1 MNILLISMFGRAL
14 RETPLL
20 DCSSLNAEAMKRGYF
35 VHPEACTDSVRQFIE
50 DQPLNINS
58 TFYKRWQ
65 DVVEKSRLDLLL
77 DQLTHYATTYG
88 TDFSMGNGYV
98 PNDGA
103 EVVPY
108 KEYKIIF
115 PITEQELVEKCLS
128 VLTAGIALKR
138 DTMLACVD
146 YVAQYMPA
154 GINVDDISNREAQ
167 VALCDKL
174 NLLPNNKFSLLRY
187 IIFKTTGSTLLIKNK
202 ALIQEIL
209 RSKTQFDFRRLND
222 GQLSGL
228 ASIFLRFKPL
238 FLAFKHQLTES
249 SLVDAPVLKN
259 KRGNAKIINRLR
271 RLAKKLH
278 KPMPKQLWAEVV
290 SNIQDLG
297 AVRDRLSEITLF
309 KVVALMQLCK
319 ERLEEMQSECYDRL
333 YVIRNQKIY
342 LRQFED
348 ANNMRVPDG
357 YADYL
362 RNLYALLEDWLVSR
376 LRQKA
381 CPVKFPVDYQL
392 ALPSTE
398 KSFVGNMPFGTKYKL
413 QKNNYIGIY
422 WRNEWGTHD
431 FDLSVVDE
439 RNQKFGWDAQYYN
452 LETVDEGVPV
462 VVFSGDMT
470 NADPEATEI
479 FYLRQGVIDG
489 MVYVN
494 RYSGEEGS
502 KFKLFFGQQEIARLT
517 ENYMVDPHGIK
528 LSVDMESNS
537 GREQVVGLIADNTV
551 TLMEFTIG
559 NARSTDGTLRVIDAM
574 RRKAKCFI
582 PVETILRKAGFVG
595 INDEPLV
602 DSPVTPEL
610 DLTQLDKSTLIKL
623 MS

>member
-1 MNILLISMFGRAL
+1 MFGRAL